1 MKTKKVNRRNF
12 IKISGLT
19 LSAGIFLPQILT
31 RSAFGAEGTEGIR
44 IGVIGVGNQG
54 RMHLLRNAKNV
65 VAVCEVDKL
74 RLADSKKQIEDRTG
88 RTPALY
94 SDYRKMLDD
103 KNVDA
108 VLIATPD
115 HWHALQ
121 TIHACQAGKDV
132 YVEKPLSLVIL
143 EGRLMVK
150 AARKYNRIVQTGSQQ
165 RSDDKFRLA
174 CELVRSGKIGKLK
187 TIKVGLPGVNFN
199 EKPVPDSEPPAELD
213 YDMWLGPAP
222 YRPYNKNRVH
232 YNFRFFWDYSGGQ
245 LTNWG
250 AHHLDIAQ
258 WGMGTDDTGPV
269 EIEGEARFNKDNL
282 YEVPE
287 WFSLK
292 YKYANGVTVIC
303 GQSERSGTTFIG
315 EKGEI
320 YVNRGVLESNPPEII
335 KTELGPNDV
344 HLYVSKDHHKNWYE
358 CILSRK
364 LPIADVEIGHRSA
377 TVCHLG
383 NIAIR
388 TKRKIIWDPL
398 SEEIVG
404 DPEASKLMSYVYR
417 KPWELPLIV

>member
-31 RSAFGAEGTEGIR
+31 RPAFGAEGTEGIR

-213 YDMWLGPAP
+213 YDMWLGPAQ

-269 EIEGEARFNKDNL
+269 KIEGEARFNKDNL

>member
-31 RSAFGAEGTEGIR
+31 RPAFGAEGTEGIR